1 MNNAVHPALI
11 FFCGA
16 LLLPLLKGRLQKQFM
31 LLAIPSLAFIDL
43 LLMPQGS
50 YWKYPFLGYELVLG
64 RVDTLSLCFA
74 YVFVIAAF
82 LGMVYALQ
90 VKEDGQHA
98 AAFIYA
104 GAALG
109 VTFAGDYFTLFAFWE
124 LMAITSAVIIWYR
137 KSDQALSAGFRYLM
151 VHLSGGAALLAG
163 IVMEVSRTG
172 SIAFNPVSFA
182 SAGSYLIL
190 IGFLINAAV
199 PPFNAWLSDSYPEA
213 TVTGS
218 VFLSIFT
225 TKSAVYVLLRGF
237 PGWELLTWMGAI
249 MALYGIVYALL
260 ENNIRRFLAYH
271 IVSQVGF
278 MVCGVGMGTELS
290 MNGSAAHAFCHILYK
305 ALLFMAV
312 GAVIQVTGREKITEL
327 QGRRLFT
334 RMPICFAMYMVGAFS
349 ISAVPLFNGF
359 ISKNMIVF
367 AAGEVHRPI
376 IYLLLELASVGTFLS
391 LTLKLPYGMWF
402 GRAPV
407 DQSVELKEIKEPP
420 LNMLIAMGM
429 AALLCIVTGVYPRV
443 LYDILP
449 FKATYSPFR
458 LSAVS
463 AMLQILI
470 FSGLGYSLFMDR
482 LHGERTISL
491 DTDWFYRRGAQVFMQ
506 GCFGFDKVRTTLQV
520 VASRLTDRLVAICR
534 NPARLFSAILFNN
547 TPPAEQYNPDAYRQ
561 AIGIGV
567 MYFLGIFSFFCL
579 LFFFYS

>member
-16 LLLPLLKGRLQKQFM
+16 LLLPLLKNRLQKQLV
-31 LLAIPSLAFIDL
+31 LLAIPAFAFIDL
-43 LLMPQGS
+43 LLMPRGS
-50 YWKYPFLGYELVLG
+50 CWHYPFLSYELVLG
-64 RVDTLSLCFA
+64 RVDALSLCFA
-74 YVFVIAAF
+74 YVFVITAF
-82 LGMVYALQ
+82 LGMVYALRVEQ
-90 VKEDGQHA
+90 DGQHA

-104 GAALG
+104 GAAMG
-109 VTFAGDYFTLFAFWE
+109 VTFAGDFLTLFIFWE
-124 LMAITSAVIIWYR
+124 LMAIASAVIIWCR
-137 KSDQALSAGFRYLM
+137 RSSASIGAGFRYLL
-151 VHLSGGAALLAG
+151 VHLSGGTALLAG
-163 IVMEVSRTG
+163 IIMEVSRTG
-172 SIAFNPVSFA
+172 SIAFNPLSFA
-182 SAGSYLIL
+182 GAGSYLIL
-190 IGFLINAAV
+190 TGFLINAAV

-237 PGWELLTWMGAI
+237 PGWELLSWLGAI
-249 MALYGIVYALL
+249 MALYGIIYALL

-312 GAVIQVTGREKITEL
+312 GGVIQVTGREKITEL
-327 QGRRLFT
+327 QGRRLYT
-334 RMPICFAMYMVGAFS
+334 RMPVCFSMYMIGAFS

-359 ISKNMIVF
+359 ISKNMIIF

-402 GRAPV
+402 GRSPV
-407 DQSVELKEIKEPP
+407 DQSVVLKEIKEPP

-429 AALLCIVTGVYPRV
+429 TALLCIVTGVYPRV

-449 FKATYSPFR
+449 FKATFSPYR
-458 LSAVS
+458 LAAVS
-463 AMLQILI
+463 AILQVLI
-470 FSGLGYSLFMDR
+470 FSGLGYSLFMDK
-482 LHGERTISL
+482 LYGERAVSI
-491 DTDWFYRRGAQVFMQ
+491 DTDWFYRKGAAVFMRWCAEFDAVRMSLQ
-506 GCFGFDKVRTTLQV
+506 G
-520 VASRLTDRLVAICR
+520 VASRLTGKLVAVCR

-547 TPPAEQYNPDAYRQ
+547 TSPAEQYNPDAYRQ

-567 MYFLGIFSFFCL
+567 LYFLCLFSLLCLVFFA
-579 LFFFYS
+579 YQ

>member
-1 MNNAVHPALI
+1 MNDAVHPALI

-16 LLLPLLKGRLQKQFM
+16 LLLPLLKNRLQKQLV
-31 LLAIPSLAFIDL
+31 LLAIPALAFIDL
-43 LLMPQGS
+43 LQMPRGS
-50 YWKYPFLGYELVLG
+50 CWHYPFLSYELVLG
-64 RVDTLSLCFA
+64 RVDALSLCFA
-74 YVFVIAAF
+74 YVFVITAF
-82 LGMVYALQ
+82 LGMVYALRVEQ
-90 VKEDGQHA
+90 DGQHA

-109 VTFAGDYFTLFAFWE
+109 VTFAGDFLTLFIFWE
-124 LMAITSAVIIWYR
+124 LMAIASAVIIWCR
-137 KSDQALSAGFRYLM
+137 RSSASIGAGFRYLL
-151 VHLSGGAALLAG
+151 VHLFGGTALLAG
-163 IVMEVSRTG
+163 IIMEVSRTG
-172 SIAFNPVSFA
+172 SIAFNPLSFA
-182 SAGSYLIL
+182 GAGTYLIL
-190 IGFLINAAV
+190 TGFLINAAV

-237 PGWELLTWMGAI
+237 PGWELLTWLGAI
-249 MALYGIVYALL
+249 MALYGIIYALL

-278 MVCGVGMGTELS
+278 MVCGAGMGTELS

-312 GAVIQVTGREKITEL
+312 GAVIEVTGREKITEL
-327 QGRRLFT
+327 QGRRLFK
-334 RMPICFAMYMVGAFS
+334 RMPICFSMYMVGAFS

-359 ISKNMIVF
+359 VSKNMIIF

-391 LTLKLPYGMWF
+391 ITLKLPYGMWF
-402 GRAPV
+402 GRAPI
-407 DQSVELKEIKEPP
+407 DQTIVLKEIKEPP

-429 AALLCIVTGVYPRV
+429 TALLCIVTGVYPRV

-449 FKATYSPFR
+449 FNATYSPYR
-458 LSAVS
+458 LSPVS
-463 AMLQILI
+463 AMLQVLI
-470 FSGLGYSLFMDR
+470 FSGLAYSVFMDR
-482 LHGERTISL
+482 LYGERSISL
-491 DTDWFYRRGAQVFMQ
+491 DTDWFYRRGSQVFMQ
-506 GCFGFDKVRTTLQV
+506 WCLGFDKARTVLQM
-520 VASRLTDRLVAICR
+520 VASRLTDKLVAVCR
-534 NPARLFSAILFNN
+534 NPAGLFSAVLFNN

-567 MYFLGIFSFFCL
+567 MYFLGIFSLLCIIFFL
-579 LFFFYS
+579 YA

>member
-1 MNNAVHPALI
+1 MNSAVHPSLI

-16 LLLPLLKGRLQKQFM
+16 LLLPLLKSRLQKQFA
-31 LLAIPSLAFIDL
+31 LLAIPAMAFIDL
-43 LLMPQGS
+43 LLMPCGS
-50 YWKYPFLGYELVLG
+50 CWKYPFLSYQLVLG

-74 YVFVIAAF
+74 YVFVTTAF

-90 VKEDGQHA
+90 VEEDGQHTA
-98 AAFIYA
+98 ALIYA

-109 VTFAGDYFTLFAFWE
+109 VTFAGDYFTLLAFCE
-124 LMAITSAVIIWYR
+124 LMAVASAVIIWYR
-137 KSDQALSAGFRYLM
+137 KSEKALGAGFRYLM

-163 IVMEVSRTG
+163 IIMEVSRTG
-172 SIAFNPVSFA
+172 SIAFNPLSFA

-199 PPFNAWLSDSYPEA
+199 PPFNAWLSDAYPEA

-237 PGWELLTWMGAI
+237 PGWELLTWLGAI
-249 MALYGIVYALL
+249 MALYGIIYALL

-278 MVCGVGMGTELS
+278 MVCGVGIGTDLS

-312 GAVIQVTGREKITEL
+312 GAVIQVTGSEKITEL

-334 RMPICFAMYMVGAFS
+334 RMPICFAMYMVGALS

-367 AAGEVHRPI
+367 AAGEAHRPI
-376 IYLLLELASVGTFLS
+376 IYILLELASVGTFLS

-402 GRAPV
+402 GRATI

-429 AALLCIVTGVYPRV
+429 AALLCIVTGVYPQV
-443 LYDILP
+443 LFDILP
-449 FKATYSPFR
+449 FNATYSPYR
-458 LSAVS
+458 LAPVA
-463 AMLQILI
+463 AMLQLLI
-470 FSGLGYSLFMDR
+470 FSALGYSIFMDR
-482 LHGERTISL
+482 LYGERTVSL
-491 DTDWFYRRGAQVFMQ
+491 DTDWFYRKGAAVFMRRCADLDVVRISLQ
-506 GCFGFDKVRTTLQV
+506 G
-520 VASRLTDRLVAICR
+520 VASRLTGKLVSVCR
-534 NPARLFSAILFNN
+534 NPARLFSTVLFNN

-567 MYFLGIFSFFCL
+567 MYFLGIFSLLCIIFFL
-579 LFFFYS
+579 YA

>member
-1 MNNAVHPALI
+1 
-11 FFCGA
+11 
-16 LLLPLLKGRLQKQFM
+16 
-31 LLAIPSLAFIDL
+31 
-43 LLMPQGS
+43 
-50 YWKYPFLGYELVLG
+50 
-64 RVDTLSLCFA
+64 
-74 YVFVIAAF
+74 
-82 LGMVYALQ
+82 
-90 VKEDGQHA
+90 
-98 AAFIYA
+98 
-104 GAALG
+104 
-109 VTFAGDYFTLFAFWE
+109 
-124 LMAITSAVIIWYR
+124 
-137 KSDQALSAGFRYLM
+137 
-151 VHLSGGAALLAG
+151 
-163 IVMEVSRTG
+163 MEVSRTG
-172 SIAFNPVSFA
+172 SIAFNPSSFA
-182 SAGSYLIL
+182 GAGSYLIL

-237 PGWELLTWMGAI
+237 PGWELLTWLGAI
-249 MALYGIVYALL
+249 MALYGIIYALL

-278 MVCGVGMGTELS
+278 MVCGAGMGTELS

-334 RMPICFAMYMVGAFS
+334 RMPICFSMYMVGAFS

-367 AAGEVHRPI
+367 AAGEAHRPI

-407 DQSVELKEIKEPP
+407 DQTVVLADIQEPP
-420 LNMLIAMGM
+420 WNMLLAMGM
-429 AALLCIVTGVYPRV
+429 TALLCIVTGVYPRV

-449 FKATYSPFR
+449 FKATYSPYR
-458 LSAVS
+458 LSPVS
-463 AMLQILI
+463 AMLQLLI
-470 FSGLGYSLFMDR
+470 FSGLGYSIFMDR
-482 LHGERTISL
+482 LYGERTISL
-491 DTDWFYRRGAQVFMQ
+491 DTDWFYRRGAQVFMKW
-506 GCFGFDKVRTTLQV
+506 CFGFDRARTALQGG
-520 VASRLTDRLVAICR
+520 ASRLTDMLVAVCR
-534 NPARLFSAILFNN
+534 NPARLFSAILFSD
-547 TPPAEQYNPDAYRQ
+547 TLPAEQYNPDAYRQ

-567 MYFLGIFSFFCL
+567 MYFLGIFSLLCF
-579 LFFFYS
+579 LFFLYS

>member
-16 LLLPLLKGRLQKQFM
+16 LLLPLLRSRLQKQFA
-31 LLAIPSLAFIDL
+31 LLAVPALAFIDL
-43 LLMPQGS
+43 LRMPQGS
-50 YWKYPFLGYELVLG
+50 YWKYQFLTYELVLG
-64 RVDTLSLCFA
+64 RVDRLSLCFA

-90 VKEDGQHA
+90 VEEDGQHT

-104 GAALG
+104 GGALG
-109 VTFAGDYFTLFAFWE
+109 VTFAGDYFTLFAFYE
-124 LMAITSAVIIWYR
+124 LMAVASAVVIWYR
-137 KSDQALSAGFRYLM
+137 KSDRALDAGFRYLM
-151 VHLSGGAALLAG
+151 VHLSAGAVLLAG
-163 IVMEVSRTG
+163 IIMEVSRTG
-172 SIAFNPVSFA
+172 SITFNPISFA

-199 PPFNAWLSDSYPEA
+199 PPFNAWLSDAYPEA

-237 PGWELLTWMGAI
+237 PGWELLTWLGAI
-249 MALYGIVYALL
+249 MALYGIIYALL

-290 MNGSAAHAFCHILYK
+290 MNGSASHAFCHILYK

-312 GAVIQVTGREKITEL
+312 GAVIQVTGREKMTEL

-334 RMPICFAMYMVGAFS
+334 RMPVCFSMYMIGAFS

-359 ISKNMIVF
+359 ISKNMIIF

-391 LTLKLPYGMWF
+391 ITLKLPYGMWF

-407 DQSVELKEIKEPP
+407 AQTIVLKEVQEPP

-429 AALLCIVTGVYPRV
+429 AALLCIITGVYPRV

-449 FKATYSPFR
+449 FSSTYSPYR
-458 LSAVS
+458 LSPIS
-463 AMLQILI
+463 AMLQIFI
-470 FSGLGYSLFMDR
+470 FSGLGYSLFMNR
-482 LHGERTISL
+482 LYGERTISL
-491 DTDWFYRRGAQVFMQ
+491 DTDWFYRRGARVFMHW
-506 GCFGFDKVRTTLQV
+506 CFGFDKARTALQG
-520 VASRLTDRLVAICR
+520 VASALTDKLVAVCR

-567 MYFLGIFSFFCL
+567 MYFLGIFSLLCIIFFL
-579 LFFFYS
+579 YS